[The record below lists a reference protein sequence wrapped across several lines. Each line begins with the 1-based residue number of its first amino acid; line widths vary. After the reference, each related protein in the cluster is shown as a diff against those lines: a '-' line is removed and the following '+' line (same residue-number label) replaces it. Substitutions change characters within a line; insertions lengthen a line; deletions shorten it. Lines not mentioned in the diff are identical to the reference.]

1 MRDVPS
7 AMVSCN
13 GLLVVISPHCHPQ
26 RTLFHLVLVVG
37 RGRLLIHPPWLFQVL
52 TVYIVANYF
61 PGLAFSPEPKFS
73 EKKKN
78 SVNELYN
85 NSDTQRFF
93 FFFYNIT
100 SQMQM
105 NGWYRNDIWFSKF
118 IPFKHINHPQ
128 FPEILFAIN

>member
-78 SVNELYN
+78 NVNEFCN

-93 FFFYNIT
+93 FFFLQHNVSDANARMIQEWYLVFQVHSIQAYKPSSISRNIIC
-100 SQMQM
+100 
-105 NGWYRNDIWFSKF
+105 N
-118 IPFKHINHPQ
+118 
-128 FPEILFAIN
+128 